1 MDDKD
6 LAHNQSN
13 EFNSDQD
20 DFYDELN
27 SVLPKDAQFI
37 PLKNSQDDE
46 KNREEVYEDE
56 SDDSEEEYE
65 YGENDDYEDESEEE
79 YEDDP
84 EDYVET
90 RSQRTKRHPILNT
103 FFQLFKWGFVL
114 IGLVFLLGVGVF
126 AYYASKAPSVTQ
138 RQLASGGSSTL
149 YTNDGHVLL
158 TLGQEKRYYLKYDEI
173 PQTLKDAVVSIE
185 DKRFWNEGLG
195 IDPIRIVG
203 STVANIKGHDISAG
217 GSSITQQLVKLSVF
231 STNAS
236 DRTLKRKAQE
246 AWIAMHIS
254 RQYSREQILEYYI
267 NKVYM
272 NYSLYGIGT
281 ASKYYYGK
289 SPDKL
294 DLAQTALLAGM
305 PNAPTFYDPYTSP
318 ARARYR
324 RNLVLQA
331 MLSNGKITQA
341 QYDRAS
347 TENVQSGLIY
357 KHDTQS
363 HLRKVDDPY
372 IKEVVDEVR
381 AKGYDP
387 YNDNLRITVNINQ
400 KAQNKLYELAND
412 NKIPF
417 TDNKMQVGATVVDPN
432 NGHVIAIIGGRHLPD
447 VQLGLD
453 RAVQTSRSTGSS
465 IKPVLDYAPAIQYK
479 HWSTAQILSDTPY
492 IYRGTHIQLYDW
504 DNRYYGNM
512 TMRYA
517 LEQSRNVPAVRTL
530 ESVGILRAS
539 KFAKQMGV
547 NADVNM
553 GLSVGIGANASSLQM
568 AGAYSAFADN
578 GIYHKPQ
585 FVSKIETVT
594 GDIRNYDTAGK
605 RVMDESTAYMI
616 TDMLKGVITRGS
628 GTKARIGDLIQAGKT
643 GTVKYSDGEIK
654 KHPSYEGTPKDSWF
668 VGYTRSYVMSVWTGY
683 DNLADGKIAGRGQ
696 DAAAIYYREM
706 MSYLMNDK
714 ANIDWVKPS
723 SVIVRK
729 YATGDEL
736 YQEGHAPSES
746 SVNHRNVN
754 RIPRTIIRRYQRTPG
769 YNFNQNQNNNSQ
781 GEQSNN
787 QGNISNNNQR
797 TTDRNNQP
805 VRYYYYYR

>member
-20 DFYDELN
+20 NFYDELN
-27 SVLPKDAQFI
+27 SVLPKDAQFT

-90 RSQRTKRHPILNT
+90 RSQRTKHHPILNT

-114 IGLVFLLGVGVF
+114 FGLVFLLGVGVF
-126 AYYASKAPSVTQ
+126 AYYASKAPNVTQ

-547 NADVNM
+547 NVDVNM

-805 VRYYYYYR
+805 VRYYYYR

>member
-27 SVLPKDAQFI
+27 SVLPKDAQFT

-305 PNAPTFYDPYTSP
+305 PNAPTFYDPYTAP

>member
-20 DFYDELN
+20 NFYDELN
-27 SVLPKDAQFI
+27 SVLPKDAQFT

-90 RSQRTKRHPILNT
+90 RSQRTKHHPILNT

-114 IGLVFLLGVGVF
+114 FGLVFLLGVGVF
-126 AYYASKAPSVTQ
+126 AYYASKAPNVTQ

-547 NADVNM
+547 NVDVNM

-594 GDIRNYDTAGK
+594 GNIRNYDTAGK